1 MLEVHQVSTNA
12 LIVSI
17 ISQAKHSIPLDR
29 MPGRGL
35 GSAPWM
41 TRWSH
46 QRPIGRWPER
56 CGALFHVFVSTRW
69 QRDAVLARLGLT
81 PNDARALHTL
91 DAAEGKPMRALAQ
104 AWGTDASAATW
115 VVDRL
120 ERKGL
125 AERRPLA
132 GDRRVKLVVLTPLGV
147 QTRDEILRAFHEPP
161 PELLALSREELEAM
175 GEVLGKL
182 AASVGARPAAV
193 ED

>member
-1 MLEVHQVSTNA
+1 LKYIKYRQMLEVRQVSRKLNIRCRWTDVPEGARFSVMDHAMSRSGGDRA
-12 LIVSI
+12 LAAEVWRS
-17 ISQAKHSIPLDR
+17 
-29 MPGRGL
+29 
-35 GSAPWM
+35 
-41 TRWSH
+41 
-46 QRPIGRWPER
+46 
-56 CGALFHVFVSTRW
+56 LFDVFVSTRW

-81 PNDARALHTL
+81 PNDARALNTL
-91 DAAEGKPMRALAQ
+91 DAAQGKPMRALAQ

-125 AERRPLA
+125 AERRALP

-161 PELLALSREELEAM
+161 AELLALSRAELESM

-182 AASVGARPAAV
+182 AAAVHARPVA
-193 ED
+193 EEG